1 MGPIDGAMTVPRLRV
16 VVFPET
22 TKAWTARSLEHD
34 LAAVGR
40 TAEAAVGALMRV
52 ASAHVAYDIRHGRPP
67 LSAFCAA
74 PRPYWNAYAG
84 ASIATKP
91 MEVRTTDPQGTVSC
105 LVTVTR
111 DNPAIR
117 RMPPYRIA

>member
-1 MGPIDGAMTVPRLRV
+1 MGPIDDAMTVPRLRV

-52 ASAHVAYDIRHGRPP
+52 ASAHVAYDLRHGRLP

-74 PRPYWNAYAG
+74 PRSYWNAYAG
-84 ASIATKP
+84 ASMATKP
-91 MEVRTTDPQGTVSC
+91 TEVRTTDPQATVSC

-111 DNPAIR
+111 ENPAIR
-117 RMPPYRIA
+117 RLAPYRIA